1 MCLVQENLDTPRLP
15 PNRWN
20 PDARACWE
28 AGGGVVAGEQSSG
41 GRISFSSWSPACRI
55 QLPGRKWEEL
65 NRKYMLKSHSRH
77 SRKLRLR
84 WNTETHTAGG
94 GGVTATRGGVW
105 GGCTSTRGPGPRA
118 QSPGS
123 KASPT
128 PLSLMEQGSPRY
140 FGS

>member
-1 MCLVQENLDTPRLP
+1 MVQENLDTPRLP

-84 WNTETHTAGG
+84 WNTEEQRGEARQLRTYGASLCPQNT
-94 GGVTATRGGVW
+94 GVG
-105 GGCTSTRGPGPRA
+105 
-118 QSPGS
+118 
-123 KASPT
+123 
-128 PLSLMEQGSPRY
+128 
-140 FGS
+140 